1 MFTRTEDSYGPAS
14 AQPSIL
20 TGIRWSVPLLDVP
33 QPAFPGIPEPVAAQ
47 EKETGRHD
55 HGSKQGNL
63 CFWHSA
69 LDEADL
75 SLAAIGA
82 LTFLIR
88 CSAKAFGA
96 FPSFATIAKARSIS
110 RRTAI
115 RAVKELEKKGLIE
128 VAHDF
133 LKSNRYRVRSLE
145 EWQSWQNQIKTGRC
159 SGVTTPG
166 ALVSPPSVTRAPL
179 KRSKERNPKERER
192 ERTRAQEWLAP
203 KEQKKAL
210 KRQGARNNKV
220 PCHKNPRLPMALPRP
235 YQDRR
240 APSR

>member
-1 MFTRTEDSYGPAS
+1 MPCHD
-14 AQPSIL
+14 
-20 TGIRWSVPLLDVP
+20 
-33 QPAFPGIPEPVAAQ
+33 FPGLSEPPAAAVQEESRNNGSEPQETPIQSSVA
-47 EKETGRHD
+47 KRT
-55 HGSKQGNL
+55 NL

-69 LDEADL
+69 LDEAGL
-75 SLAAIGA
+75 SLAAIGV

-145 EWQSWQNQIKTGRC
+145 EWQNWLSENQIKISRC
-159 SGVTTPG
+159 SGDTTPG
-166 ALVSPPSVTRAPL
+166 ALVSLPSVTTAPL

-192 ERTRAQEWLAP
+192 ERARRNGLRNRNRRRRCRA
-203 KEQKKAL
+203 
-210 KRQGARNNKV
+210 N
-220 PCHKNPRLPMALPRP
+220 
-235 YQDRR
+235 D
-240 APSR
+240 